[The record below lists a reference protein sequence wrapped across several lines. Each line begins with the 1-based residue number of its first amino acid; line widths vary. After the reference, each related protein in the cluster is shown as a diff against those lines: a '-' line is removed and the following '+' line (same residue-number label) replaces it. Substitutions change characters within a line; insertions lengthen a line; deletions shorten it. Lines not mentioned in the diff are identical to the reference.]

1 MFDDEEF
8 VLIENCN
15 EDDLYAF
22 LGIGKDVRINEII
35 DFYNDLC
42 FGLCRQLKMK
52 SHKRIDG

>member
-35 DFYNDLC
+35 DLYNKIYVLVC
-42 FGLCRQLKMK
+42 AGNSK
-52 SHKRIDG
+52 